1 MAFNLVVLTGRLTTD
16 AELKVT
22 PSGVSVTSFN
32 IAVDRKGKSGEDKQ
46 TDFIPVVAWRQTAE
60 FISKYFFKGSMIGI
74 EGTIQ
79 TRKYTDKNGNNRTAF
94 EVIANNVQFMESK
107 REASADVGISVSFAP
122 KAEEFTEISED
133 GDLPF

>member
-46 TDFIPVVAWRQTAE
+46 TDFIPIVAWRQTAE
-60 FISKYFFKGSMIGI
+60 FISKYFMKGQMIGI
-74 EGTIQ
+74 EGTLQ

-107 REASADVGISVSFAP
+107 REANDVGISVNFAP
-122 KAEEFTEISED
+122 KGEEFTEISED

>member
-16 AELKVT
+16 AELKIT

-32 IAVDRKGKSGEDKQ
+32 IAVDRKGKSGEEKQ
-46 TDFIPVVAWRQTAE
+46 TDFIPIVAWRQTAE
-60 FISKYFFKGSMIGI
+60 FISKYFMKGSLIGI

-79 TRKYTDKNGNNRTAF
+79 TRKYTDKEGKNRTVF
-94 EVIANNVQFMESK
+94 EVIANNVQFVGGK
-107 REASADVGISVSFAP
+107 REENDAGIQVSFAQ
-122 KAEEFTEISED
+122 KNEGFTEVSDD